1 MATKIKTLSKKVA
14 RGLNDGEPSRAAM
27 KLTDVLHALSDD
39 VRLDMVRQ
47 IARVG
52 EKACGTFGVGVPK
65 SSLSHHFRV
74 LRESGVLTI
83 RREGKEL
90 LNSIRAE
97 DLDARFPGLL
107 RAVVG
112 AISAPRAAKRQR
124 ATTA

>member
-1 MATKIKTLSKKVA
+1 MATKTKKPSKKVV

-39 VRLDMVRQ
+39 IRLDMVRQ
-47 IARVG
+47 VARVG
-52 EKACGTFGVGVPK
+52 EKACGTFGVDVPK

-90 LNSIRAE
+90 LNSIRVE

-112 AISAPRAAKRQR
+112 AISAPRTAKRQR
-124 ATTA
+124 AATT

>member
-1 MATKIKTLSKKVA
+1 MVTETKKRSKKVA

-27 KLTDVLHALSDD
+27 KLTNVLHALSDD
-39 VRLDMVRQ
+39 IRLDMVRQ
-47 IARVG
+47 VARVG

-65 SSLSHHFRV
+65 STLSHHFRV

-90 LNSIRAE
+90 LNSIRVE

-112 AISAPRAAKRQR
+112 AIPAPRAAKRQPA
-124 ATTA
+124 ATA